1 VRKAKPAFVRFG
13 CPNPTLFRT
22 SDASEP
28 YSRGQWDSA
37 LKAAPHSP
45 RVIFRTSG
53 PESTLCARMP
63 MAVELAVVAGCGRD
77 SIFVGLGLVAENLS
91 FAFENRPG
99 VDP

>member
-1 VRKAKPAFVRFG
+1 
-13 CPNPTLFRT
+13 
-22 SDASEP
+22 
-28 YSRGQWDSA
+28 
-37 LKAAPHSP
+37 
-45 RVIFRTSG
+45 
-53 PESTLCARMP
+53 